1 MKRTCQ
7 LSVAASLLLVS
18 IPLSAGWIH
27 TYGGEYNDAGHWVE
41 QTLDGGYIVAG
52 QLMECDTGSYYL
64 IKTDSLGDTL
74 WTRTYMRTPPS
85 MLDLPPEARCVQ
97 QTSDGGYIITG
108 RSGID
113 VVVIKTDEH
122 GDSLWGRNLCVTYPN
137 RGLCVRETSDKGY
150 LVSGG
155 EYSFFLIKLDSAGDV
170 VWDRCCYK
178 RLGEYIQLTPDDGC
192 IITGYSDSSVWLM
205 KTDSEGDSLWAHL
218 YSLGEEGLAT
228 GYCVQ
233 RTSDGGYIIT
243 GEANRV
249 QSLPVASDLF
259 ILKTDENGDSV
270 WARFYGNEGRDIG
283 YSICQTPDDG
293 YIITGV
299 KGLGPYTNKGVWLLK
314 IDEQGDSAWAR
325 TFGSVGDVG
334 ACVQVTS
341 DRGYIIGGSTCSYA
355 PLHRGADVLLIK
367 TDSLG
372 YVSLEEEPVIES
384 VIRLEAS
391 LNRLFYDVS
400 GSVTG
405 EAKLTLYSADG
416 RRVLTEIIQGKG
428 VWNAPALP
436 QGVYFARVSTKG
448 YSART
453 KVVVLR

>member
-1 MKRTCQ
+1 MKRT
-7 LSVAASLLLVS
+7 LRIVIVASLLLVS
-18 IPLSAGWIH
+18 ILLSAGWIH
-27 TYGGEYNDAGHWVE
+27 TYGGIDNDAGFWVE
-41 QTLDGGYIVAG
+41 QTSDGGYIAAG
-52 QLMECDTGSYYL
+52 RFMECDTGFYYL

-85 MLDLPPEARCVQ
+85 MLEPPPEARCVQ
-97 QTSDGGYIITG
+97 QISDGGYIIAG
-108 RSGID
+108 RSGHD
-113 VVVIKTDEH
+113 LVVIKTDEH
-122 GDSLWGRNLCVTYPN
+122 GDSSWGRNVCVVRP
-137 RGLCVRETSDKGY
+137 GGICVRETSDKGY

-155 EYSFFLIKLDSAGDV
+155 EYAFFLIKLDSAGDM
-170 VWDRCCYK
+170 VWWRSYV
-178 RLGEYIQLTPDDGC
+178 RLGEYMQLTNDGGC
-192 IITGYSDSSVWLM
+192 IITGYSNSSVWLM

-233 RTSDGGYIIT
+233 QTSDGGYIIT

-249 QSLPVASDLF
+249 QPPPVASDLF
-259 ILKTDENGDSV
+259 ILKTDASGDSV
-270 WARFYGNEGRDIG
+270 WARLYGDEGRDIG
-283 YSICQTPDDG
+283 YSICQTHDDG

-334 ACVQVTS
+334 ACVQVAS
-341 DRGYIIGGSTCSYA
+341 DRDYIICGSTYSYA
-355 PLHRGADVLLIK
+355 PLHRGADVLLMK

-372 YVSLEEEPVIES
+372 EVGVEDQPVRES
-384 VIRLEAS
+384 VIRLETS

-405 EAKLTLYSADG
+405 EAKLTLYSVDG
-416 RRVLTEIIQGKG
+416 RMVLEETIKG
-428 VWNAPALP
+428 EGIWQVPKLP
-436 QGVYFARVSTKG
+436 SGVYFVRVSIEG